1 VITIHKLPTD
11 MREKL
16 KSPLGVLIRGSFEET
31 MKELRELIEKEKPV
45 KIVAVGDA
53 VSENM
58 VKHGFQPHVFII
70 DNKVMRNP
78 IQPIKFQSCFTL
90 YANNPPGTL
99 TEDAFKAVRN
109 AMKQTR
115 QTRIVIEGEE
125 DLLTL
130 AAILSAPIGSIVLYG
145 QPHEGIVVVKV
156 TEQKKKEI
164 QEIVDS
170 MEYVSKS

>member
-1 VITIHKLPTD
+1 MPIHKLPTH

-16 KSPLGVLIRGSFEET
+16 KEPLGVLIRGSFEET
-31 MKELRELIEKEKPV
+31 MKELGRMIDKEKPV

-58 VKHGFQPHVFII
+58 MKHGFHPHILIV

-78 IQPIKFQSCFTL
+78 IQPIKIETHFTL
-90 YANNPPGTL
+90 YAKNPPGTL
-99 TEDAFKAVRN
+99 TDDALKTVKE

-115 QTRIVIEGEE
+115 HTRIVIDGEE

-130 AAILSAPIGSIVLYG
+130 AAVLNAPNGSFVVYG

-156 TEQKKKEI
+156 SEQKKREI
-164 QEIVDS
+164 QGIVDS

>member
-1 VITIHKLPTD
+1 

-16 KSPLGVLIRGSFEET
+16 KEPLGVLIRGSFEET
-31 MKELRELIEKEKPV
+31 MKELGRMIDKEKPV

-58 VKHGFQPHVFII
+58 MKHGFHPHILIV

-78 IQPIKFQSCFTL
+78 IQPIKIETHFTL
-90 YANNPPGTL
+90 YVKNPPGTL
-99 TEDAFKAVRN
+99 TDDALKTVKE

-115 QTRIVIEGEE
+115 HTRIVIDGEE

-130 AAILSAPIGSIVLYG
+130 AAVLNAPNGSFVVYG

-156 TEQKKKEI
+156 SEQKKREI
-164 QEIVDS
+164 QGIVDS